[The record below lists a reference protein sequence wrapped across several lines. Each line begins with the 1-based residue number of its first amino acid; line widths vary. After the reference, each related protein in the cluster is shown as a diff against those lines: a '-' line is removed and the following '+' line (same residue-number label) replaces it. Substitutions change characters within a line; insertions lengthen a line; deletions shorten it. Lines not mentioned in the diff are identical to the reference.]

1 MQGRGCSRVSDLL
14 GVTGVIA
21 AEGCLGNPQARIV
34 RIGALST
41 VSLNNSQAIV
51 TLLGAVVV
59 VALTIAPSHADL
71 YGEAEAF
78 DGNTLMIGGQKVRLY
93 GVDAPELGQTCE
105 WPDEEIECGKIS
117 KSRMHDLVSGIER
130 IACKPRGRDNRGQW
144 IAICYADGSDIG
156 RAMVKA
162 GWAMADRQQS
172 LNYIRTEHRAK
183 NAKRGMW
190 KGEFEPPWV
199 WRSLNK

>member
-1 MQGRGCSRVSDLL
+1 ML
-14 GVTGVIA
+14 GVTDVIA
-21 AEGCLGNPQARIV
+21 ANSCLGNPLARIA

-41 VSLNNSQAIV
+41 VSFINSQLIV
-51 TLLGAVVV
+51 TLLGAVAV

-71 YGEAEAF
+71 YGEAEVF

-93 GVDAPELGQTCE
+93 GVDAPELEQTCE
-105 WPDEEIECGKIS
+105 WPDEEIECGKNS
-117 KSRMHDLVSGIER
+117 KSRMLDLVSGIGG
-130 IACKPRGRDNRGQW
+130 IACKPRGRDNTGQW

-156 RAMVKA
+156 RTMVKA

-172 LNYIRTEHRAK
+172 LNYIRTKHRAK